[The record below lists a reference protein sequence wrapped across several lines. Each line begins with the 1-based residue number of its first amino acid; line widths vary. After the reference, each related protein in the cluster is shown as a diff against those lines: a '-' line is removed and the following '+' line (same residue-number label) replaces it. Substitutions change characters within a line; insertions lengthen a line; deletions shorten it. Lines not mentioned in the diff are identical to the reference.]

1 MLRRAVGVPMKRYAT
16 TTVLEIAT
24 KIRTRSEKAEEAL
37 CVDFATRAG
46 WDVVKLSQYQKPA
59 GMTLGICDLYLES
72 PDGAAGLWFEVKT
85 EAMTSKMSRA
95 QYRFIERRRRG
106 NLAAVGTLH
115 DLVTIL
121 NACVSS
127 SSIWRGPDSPAALCE
142 SSTDRIVR
150 RGFRGER
157 KDGTPSRPRRKV
169 FNP

>member
-1 MLRRAVGVPMKRYAT
+1 MTPKS
-16 TTVLEIAT
+16 VLEIAT

-72 PDGAAGLWFEVKT
+72 PDGAVSLWFEVKT
-85 EAMTSKMSRA
+85 EAVTSKLSRA
-95 QYRFIERRRRG
+95 QYRFIERRRRC
-106 NLAAVGTLH
+106 NLAAAGTLH
-115 DLVTIL
+115 DLVNII
-121 NACVSS
+121 NACVSRFDIW
-127 SSIWRGPDSPAALCE
+127 IWRGPDSPAELCE

-169 FNP
+169 FKP